1 MSYCFYGYLVI
12 KFDIYAYLQE
22 ICSITFFFQVD
33 PLVIYCEPLEKPHWL
48 TDILNLSVQYGEDD
62 YDNMGDD
69 DYDDY
74 SKELNQYKKSKDRG
88 RGEFRFQVAVQRG
101 LIWSEINDLTGCVGP
116 KDSF

>member
-1 MSYCFYGYLVI
+1 MSYSFYGYLVI
-12 KFDIYAYLQE
+12 KLDIYAYLKE

-33 PLVIYCEPLEKPHWL
+33 PLVIYCEPLKKPHRL
-48 TDILNLSVQYGEDD
+48 TDTLNLSVQYGDDD

-88 RGEFRFQVAVQRG
+88 RGKFSLVQVAVQRG
-101 LIWSEINDLTGCVGP
+101 LI
-116 KDSF
+116 